1 MYLDHYHLKA
11 KPFDLSP
18 GPRFLWLGEKHKEAL
33 STLIY
38 GISED
43 LGFLL
48 LTGDVGVGK
57 TALIHRLISNLDS
70 STIVAHITDP
80 GLGTIDFFKLLA
92 VEFNIPTEFYSK
104 APFLI
109 ELEKFLYAAYSDHKK
124 VLLIVDEAQR
134 LNNKLLD
141 QIRVLSNIELSD
153 RKLINIFF
161 VGQPEFKNMLMAHSN
176 RAIHQ
181 RIAINYHIHPL
192 TESET
197 GQYIQH
203 RLKVAGATRKIFKS
217 NAIREI
223 FRFTGGFPR
232 AINVIC
238 DHALLTGYASGL
250 QSIDS
255 DVIKECK
262 QELNIRA
269 GFDFSRPAIQTPTD
283 TTRPETSQP
292 PPRRSMSMGVPMLIG
307 LIVVLGALA
316 GYYLLWPAPR
326 WTTTPDARNK
336 LADAATQ
343 QTGTVAEAPPRITEK
358 SQKAP
363 AQASPKNEI
372 ARAQLEKQTGPRDNV
387 APDEAL
393 TVAERQPPLFT
404 AQVSPAPGPLPIIRE
419 VDSQVTVPA
428 KAEPDS
434 AKVAV
439 LAAAEPDP
447 KADPAPRKEAVTQAE
462 PPARE
467 VDTDADGQTAEPAAE
482 AASEPDPSTDTP
494 AVDSPVTA
502 AGRAAAA
509 MVAVLAAEP
518 GPKVDPAPRKETV
531 EQAAPPAREIDPG
544 ADGQAAV
551 PAAEAAPEPDL
562 STDTPAVDS
571 PVTAAGKA
579 AAVVAIPAAK
589 PKPKVDQAPRK
600 KTVAQEAPPARKIDS
615 GTGGQAAT
623 IIAKAAPEP
632 DPSPDKPGV
641 ESDAT
646 TPDKAAA
653 NAAVLPVLAAKPA
666 TNTLKPTNT
675 QGLRATESKIPAT
688 VSPSKATT
696 GQSTPTKAA
705 PSGGRPEP
713 PITAKTKTQRQP
725 SNKQTGGTIPS
736 VKKPDKNDLEN
747 RLRSFLQNYSNTYA
761 SKDFDAFTNLFIPDA
776 RENGTPF
783 IRLLPKYKKN
793 FELIE
798 AIEYRIELQQFSYNE
813 NMGIVKID
821 GDFFL
826 KWLPPDKKW
835 RENAGKISMS
845 LQEKGSS
852 FLVRQLDYQGG
863 STKKK

>member
-1 MYLDHYHLKA
+1 MYLDHYHLKS

-124 VLLIVDEAQR
+124 VLLIVDESQR

-153 RKLINIFF
+153 RKLITIFF
-161 VGQPEFKNMLMAHSN
+161 VGQPEFKNMLMTNSN
-176 RAIHQ
+176 RAIRQ

-197 GQYIQH
+197 GQYIEH

-292 PPRRSMSMGVPMLIG
+292 PPRRSMSMGAPILIG
-307 LIVVLGALA
+307 LIVILGALVS
-316 GYYLLWPAPR
+316 YYLLWPAPR
-326 WTTTPDARNK
+326 WTTTPDTQNK
-336 LADAATQ
+336 LADASTQ

-358 SQKAP
+358 SPKAP
-363 AQASPKNEI
+363 AQTLPKNEI
-372 ARAQLEKQTGPRDNV
+372 ARAQLEKQSGPRDNV

-393 TVAERQPPLFT
+393 TVAKRQPPLLT
-404 AQVSPAPGPLPIIRE
+404 TQVSPAPDPLPTISE
-419 VDSQVTVPA
+419 VDSRVTEPA
-428 KAEPDS
+428 KAAPDP
-434 AKVAV
+434 AKAAV
-439 LAAAEPDP
+439 LAAAEPEP
-447 KADPAPRKEAVTQAE
+447 KTDPATRKEAVVPDSPSAQEADANAVGQAD
-462 PPARE
+462 
-467 VDTDADGQTAEPAAE
+467 VPAAE
-482 AASEPDPSTDTP
+482 TAPEPDPSTDMP
-494 AVDSPVTA
+494 AVDKPVTA
-502 AGRAAAA
+502 SGKAAAA
-509 MVAVLAAEP
+509 VVAVLAADP
-518 GPKVDPAPRKETV
+518 GPKVDPAPWKETV
-531 EQAAPPAREIDPG
+531 VPDAPPAREVDAG
-544 ADGQAAV
+544 ADRQTAV
-551 PAAEAAPEPDL
+551 PAAEAAPEPDT

-571 PVTAAGKA
+571 SVTAANKAAAA
-579 AAVVAIPAAK
+579 AAVVAVPAAK
-589 PKPKVDQAPRK
+589 PKPKVAPPPRK
-600 KTVAQEAPPARKIDS
+600 ETVAQKATPAREVDA
-615 GTGGQAAT
+615 GADGQKAVNAAT
-623 IIAKAAPEP
+623 AAPEP
-632 DPSPDKPGV
+632 DPSPEPSGV

-646 TPDKAAA
+646 TPGKTAAA
-653 NAAVLPVLAAKPA
+653 VLAAKPA
-666 TNTLKPTNT
+666 TSASKPINT
-675 QGLRATESKIPAT
+675 QGPRTAEAESPASVSRSTTTTEKT
-688 VSPSKATT
+688 K
-696 GQSTPTKAA
+696 PTEKA
-705 PSGGRPEP
+705 PSGNPPEATLSAKAETQLQSP
-713 PITAKTKTQRQP
+713 AKTSGST
-725 SNKQTGGTIPS
+725 STAAGELDVIGM
-736 VKKPDKNDLEN
+736 EN
-747 RLRSFLQNYSNTYA
+747 RLRSFLQTYCNTYA
-761 SKDFDAFTNLFIPDA
+761 AKDLDAFTNLFIPDA

-783 IRLLPKYKKN
+783 IRLLPKYKRN
-793 FELIE
+793 FEFIE
-798 AIEYRIELQQFSYNE
+798 TIEYRIELQEFSYNE
-813 NMGIVKID
+813 NMGIVKVD

-835 RENAGKISMS
+835 RENAGKISMR
-845 LQEKGSS
+845 LEEKGPS

-863 STKKK
+863 STKK